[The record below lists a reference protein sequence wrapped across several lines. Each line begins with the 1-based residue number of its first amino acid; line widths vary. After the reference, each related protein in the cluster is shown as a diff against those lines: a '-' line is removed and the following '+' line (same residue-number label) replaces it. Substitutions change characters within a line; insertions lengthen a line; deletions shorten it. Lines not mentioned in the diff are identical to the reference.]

1 MSHRF
6 PFGVFGGC
14 GLQRWVTTLIML
26 LLPSSSWGQA
36 PGGAAPNVVPPS
48 VLTHVEAV
56 YPPAALAEQ
65 RHADVVLTV
74 TVDVDGHVSAV
85 EVVSSGGDDLDQA
98 ALVAVR
104 QWTFVPAKRNGNSI
118 SSRIRI
124 PFHFAP
130 PAAPPELVEQKPTD
144 DHELP
149 SQPAVPAPPS
159 QEPGAATAGSASGGL
174 DAAKS
179 GEETEAPPSPT
190 EVTVQGR
197 PIPPSRGASDFNLR
211 VGELARVPRGNATE
225 MLKLAPGILLT
236 NEGGEGHA
244 EQVFLRG
251 FDARE
256 GQDIEF
262 SVGGMPIN
270 EAGNLHGNGYAD
282 THFIIPETVESLR
295 VVEGPFDPR
304 QGNFAVAGSANY
316 ELGMEKRGLTA
327 KYMRGSFATERLL
340 LLYGPQGASTHTFGA
355 AEIYNTAGFGQNR
368 DAKRATASG
377 QYEGRLGTK
386 GSYRITGMAYGTN
399 YHSAG
404 VIRDDDYRA
413 ERIGFYDS
421 YDLTLFAREQ
431 TRQGGDATRFSI
443 SGDLDTKVGDV
454 TFAQQVFLISNGMR
468 SRKNFTGFLL
478 DIQKPVQRIHEQRG
492 DMLDLDQEGLTIG
505 ARGSGKLPGI
515 LFGQKQELEF
525 GYFARGDKVTAS
537 QQRLQA
543 NNGVPYATE
552 TNLASKL
559 GDIGLYVDVNLRLTS
574 WLGLRG
580 GVRSDLFTFNV
591 NDLCA
596 VQEVSR
602 PSATNPPGDAS
613 CLDQQPLG
621 FHRETNQRSSTA
633 STAVLPR
640 ASLILGP
647 FQNFTFTGSYGQ
659 GVRSID
665 PSYITQDIETPFA
678 SVRAYEGGVAYAGH
692 VDNVAVVARSIFFQT
707 HVDRDLIFSES
718 AGRNVLG
725 LGTTRTGWVGATRF
739 TGSWFDEAANLT
751 LVKSTYDDTHL
762 LVAYSP
768 DVVFRS
774 DSAIFSDLPLT
785 MGGSKVRGALSAGIT
800 YVGRRPLPLGERS
813 QLIFTVDTSAT
824 LGWKNLELGLVVTN
838 LLDRR
843 YRLGEYNFASDFRSD
858 PQPTLVPVR
867 HFAAGAP
874 RGVFL
879 TFAVNFGGAS

>member
-1 MSHRF
+1 MSPRLFSRALGSLGF
-6 PFGVFGGC
+6 PC
-14 GLQRWVTTLIML
+14 SIAALIISL
-26 LLPSSSWGQA
+26 SPASSFGQA
-36 PGGAAPNVVPPS
+36 PGGPAPTIVPPS

-74 TVDVDGHVSAV
+74 TIDADGHVSAV
-85 EVVSSGGDDLDQA
+85 DVASSGGDDLDQA
-98 ALVAVR
+98 AIIAVR
-104 QWTFVPAKRNGNSI
+104 QWTFVPAKRNGTPV

-130 PAAPPELVEQKPTD
+130 PAAPPEIVEQKPTAE
-144 DHELP
+144 HELP
-149 SQPAVPAPPS
+149 AQPAVPGPAGGGDE
-159 QEPGAATAGSASGGL
+159 QPGHGHGH
-174 DAAKS
+174 
-179 GEETEAPPSPT
+179 SPT

-197 PIPPSRGASDFNLR
+197 PVPPSRGASDFNLR
-211 VGELARVPRGNATE
+211 LGELARVPRGNATE

-262 SVGGMPIN
+262 SVGGVPIN
-270 EAGNLHGNGYAD
+270 QAGNLHGNGYAD
-282 THFIIPETVESLR
+282 THFLIPETVESLR

-316 ELGMEKRGLTA
+316 ELGLEKRGLSA
-327 KYMRGSFATERLL
+327 KYTRGSFATERLL
-340 LLYGPQGASTHTFGA
+340 LLYGPKEASVHTFGA
-355 AEIYNTAGFGQNR
+355 AEIYKTDGFGQNR
-368 DAKRATASG
+368 DAERATASG
-377 QYEGRLGTK
+377 QYEGRLGDK
-386 GSYRITGMAYGTN
+386 GSYRITGMAYATH

-404 VIRDDDYRA
+404 VIREDDYRSQ
-413 ERIGFYDS
+413 RIGFYDS
-421 YDLTLFAREQ
+421 YDVTSFARQQ
-431 TRQGGDATRFSI
+431 TRQGGDSARFSL
-443 SGDLDTKVGDV
+443 SSDLDTKVGDMQIG
-454 TFAQQVFLISNGMR
+454 QQLFVISSGMR

-478 DIQKPVQRIHEQRG
+478 DVQKPVQRIHEQRG
-492 DMLDLDQEGLTIG
+492 DMLDLDQEALTLG
-505 ARGSGKLPGI
+505 ARGFGKFQGSA
-515 LFGQKQELEF
+515 FGQRQELEF

-543 NNGVPYATE
+543 SDGVPYATE

-559 GDIGLYVDVNLRLTS
+559 GDIGLYVDANLRLTS

-580 GVRSDLFTFNV
+580 GVRSDLFMFNV
-591 NDLCA
+591 DNLCA

-602 PSATNPPGDAS
+602 PSRTNPPGDAS
-613 CLDQQPLG
+613 CLDQQQFGL
-621 FHRETNQRSSTA
+621 HRETNQRSSTA

-647 FQNFTFTGSYGQ
+647 IENFTFTASYGQ

-665 PSYITQDIETPFA
+665 PSYITQDIDTPFA
-678 SVRAYEGGVAYAGH
+678 SVRAYEGGVSYAGQMK
-692 VDNVAVVARSIFFQT
+692 NVALVARSIFFQT
-707 HVDRDLIFSES
+707 HVDRDLIFSET

-725 LGTTRTGWVGATRF
+725 MGTTRTGWVGATRI
-739 TGSWFDEAANLT
+739 TGSWFDQAAHVT
-751 LVKSTYDDTHL
+751 LVKSIYDDTHL

-774 DSAIFSDLPLT
+774 DTATFSDLPFT
-785 MGGSKVRGALSAGIT
+785 IGDSKTRGALCAGIT

-813 QLIFTVDTSAT
+813 QIIFTIDASAT
-824 LGWKNLELGLVVTN
+824 LGWRNFELGLVVTN

-843 YRLGEYNFASDFRSD
+843 YRLGEYNFVSDFRSE

-867 HFAAGAP
+867 HFTAGAP
-874 RGVFL
+874 RAIFA
-879 TFAVNFGGAS
+879 TFSVTFGGAS